1 MNFSVFFP
9 NFYCVLF
16 TQQQV
21 GETKRPQG
29 GEFPPGELS
38 FWADAAI
45 KAFANEGG
53 SFVFKFPSEDYF
65 GKCVYL
71 QKLNWC
77 IFERLMT

>member
-1 MNFSVFFP
+1 MAALNFSVFFP

-16 TQQQV
+16 TQQQQV

-38 FWADAAI
+38 FWAAAAI

-53 SFVFKFPSEDYF
+53 SLSSSFQVKTILASVFTSK
-65 GKCVYL
+65 
-71 QKLNWC
+71 N
-77 IFERLMT
+77 